1 MKLTRQDYILAGGQ
15 ALLWITLWLIPPAI
29 DFFIRFNP
37 SSAFEV
43 WKINTG
49 FITPLAI
56 VFTAN
61 FYVLV
66 PYLLYRDRKMLFGL
80 MNLLLITGAN
90 LWIFSPKAD
99 FPDEWRSGMYMV
111 AFGAFFLH
119 LLVVGC
125 AVGFRYIVRW
135 GDMQMR
141 LKEERQKNAE
151 AELAWLKNQLN
162 PHFLFNTLNNISSL
176 VQIDQ
181 DTAQESIG
189 QLSDLLRYT
198 LYESNHELVPVEGE
212 IEFMNNYI
220 ELMRLRCNELAT
232 VEVDLQIPIKPMRIV
247 PLLFISLIENAF
259 KHGVNSRKS
268 SFVRIRFKAEGDD
281 LVFTCENSDHPKP
294 DVNRSGSGIGLE
306 NLRRR
311 LDLAYPGRYRY
322 DQALRGNSYFV
333 QITLPVKMLE
343 DFVSRTP
350 YLRLAA
356 SFNDPVL
363 ALSTL
368 RESSVDV
375 LFLDIQMPDLDGLNL
390 SRMVPP
396 GTRVIFTTAFK
407 EYAFDSYEVNAL
419 DFLLK
424 PIRYHKFLGAAEKAR
439 QWFEMSSVKEER
451 GSLFVRVDSQLRQVE
466 ISRILYVTGLKD
478 YVMIYLEG
486 EARPL
491 ITHVTMKAMEEM
503 LSTGRFMRVHRSY
516 IVALDKI
523 RSVDRNN
530 CVYIG
535 KEIIHVTD
543 AYKEAFNAYLKAAQP
558 S

>member
-1 MKLTRQDYILAGGQ
+1 MKTLTCMIVD
-15 ALLWITLWLIPPAI
+15 
-29 DFFIRFNP
+29 D
-37 SSAFEV
+37 E
-43 WKINTG
+43 
-49 FITPLAI
+49 PLA
-56 VFTAN
+56 
-61 FYVLV
+61 
-66 PYLLYRDRKMLFGL
+66 
-80 MNLLLITGAN
+80 
-90 LWIFSPKAD
+90 
-99 FPDEWRSGMYMV
+99 
-111 AFGAFFLH
+111 
-119 LLVVGC
+119 
-125 AVGFRYIVRW
+125 
-135 GDMQMR
+135 
-141 LKEERQKNAE
+141 
-151 AELAWLKNQLN
+151 
-162 PHFLFNTLNNISSL
+162 
-176 VQIDQ
+176 
-181 DTAQESIG
+181 
-189 QLSDLLRYT
+189 
-198 LYESNHELVPVEGE
+198 
-212 IEFMNNYI
+212 
-220 ELMRLRCNELAT
+220 
-232 VEVDLQIPIKPMRIV
+232 
-247 PLLFISLIENAF
+247 
-259 KHGVNSRKS
+259 
-268 SFVRIRFKAEGDD
+268 
-281 LVFTCENSDHPKP
+281 
-294 DVNRSGSGIGLE
+294 
-306 NLRRR
+306 
-311 LDLAYPGRYRY
+311 
-322 DQALRGNSYFV
+322 
-333 QITLPVKMLE
+333 VKMLE

-439 QWFEMSSVKEER
+439 HWFEMSSVKEER
-451 GSLFVRVDSQLRQVE
+451 GSLFVRVDSQLRQGE

>member
-1 MKLTRQDYILAGGQ
+1 MKTLTCMIVD
-15 ALLWITLWLIPPAI
+15 
-29 DFFIRFNP
+29 D
-37 SSAFEV
+37 E
-43 WKINTG
+43 
-49 FITPLAI
+49 PLA
-56 VFTAN
+56 
-61 FYVLV
+61 
-66 PYLLYRDRKMLFGL
+66 
-80 MNLLLITGAN
+80 
-90 LWIFSPKAD
+90 
-99 FPDEWRSGMYMV
+99 
-111 AFGAFFLH
+111 
-119 LLVVGC
+119 
-125 AVGFRYIVRW
+125 
-135 GDMQMR
+135 
-141 LKEERQKNAE
+141 
-151 AELAWLKNQLN
+151 
-162 PHFLFNTLNNISSL
+162 
-176 VQIDQ
+176 
-181 DTAQESIG
+181 
-189 QLSDLLRYT
+189 
-198 LYESNHELVPVEGE
+198 
-212 IEFMNNYI
+212 
-220 ELMRLRCNELAT
+220 
-232 VEVDLQIPIKPMRIV
+232 
-247 PLLFISLIENAF
+247 
-259 KHGVNSRKS
+259 
-268 SFVRIRFKAEGDD
+268 
-281 LVFTCENSDHPKP
+281 
-294 DVNRSGSGIGLE
+294 
-306 NLRRR
+306 
-311 LDLAYPGRYRY
+311 
-322 DQALRGNSYFV
+322 
-333 QITLPVKMLE
+333 VKMLE

-424 PIRYHKFLGAAEKAR
+424 PIRYHKFLGAAEKVR

-451 GSLFVRVDSQLRQVE
+451 GSLFVRVDSQLRQGE

-503 LSTGRFMRVHRSY
+503 LPSGRFMRVHRSY